1 MRVGRSGRPDDP
13 VPGDAPPPPPGTLPG
28 GVGGI
33 GGGAGVGARAAGL
46 VRATDQAR
54 LRWGSETLAGYAFI
68 APAAVVIVGLVGYP
82 FILALWFSVSDAWVG
97 EFGRFVGP
105 ANYWRLL
112 QNSIFRQTLQNSIV
126 FTASSVALKTV
137 LGLILALLL
146 YRIHRFR
153 RVIRG
158 AVLMPFIIPT
168 ALSTLG
174 WWWLYQ
180 PTYGVLNWTLKQLGL
195 ITTDIPWLPDPYL
208 AMLSVVIVNTWRGL
222 PFFAMT
228 ILAGLMAIPREY
240 YEAAEADG
248 AGPWYRFR
256 HITLPLI
263 KPVLGIVVLFSTILT
278 LADFNIV
285 FVLTKGGPM
294 NMTHLFSTLSFQLG
308 TAGGKISDGATVSL
322 FLFPV
327 LVAVVT
333 LQLHI
338 IRRQT
343 AYE

>member
-1 MRVGRSGRPDDP
+1 MGG
-13 VPGDAPPPPPGTLPG
+13 GH
-28 GVGGI
+28 GVGGRVV
-33 GGGAGVGARAAGL
+33 GLAGPTRIARIP
-46 VRATDQAR
+46 
-54 LRWGSETLAGYAFI
+54 WGSERLAGYAFI
-68 APAAVVIVGLVGYP
+68 APAAAIIVGLVGYP
-82 FILALWFSVSDAWVG
+82 FALALWFSVSDAWVG
-97 EFGRFVGP
+97 EFGRFVGL
-105 ANYWRLL
+105 ANYRRLL

-137 LGLILALLL
+137 LGLALALLL
-146 YRIHRFR
+146 YRIHGFR
-153 RVIRG
+153 RLIRG
-158 AVLMPFIIPT
+158 AVLMPFVIPT

-174 WWWLYQ
+174 WWWLFQ
-180 PTYGVLNWTLKQLGL
+180 PTYGVLNWTLKRLGM
-195 ITTDIPWLPDPYL
+195 ITTDIPWLADPYL

-222 PFFAMT
+222 PFYAMT

-248 AGPWYRFR
+248 AGAWYRFR

-308 TAGGKISDGATVSL
+308 TAGGKISDGAAVSL

-333 LQLHI
+333 LQLRI